1 LQVLFI
7 NRPVADLLLREVDGW
22 RPTWIEI
29 MFPDT
34 RREAASVTTRC
45 WTRRRL
51 SFPCQFICSRWVAR
65 ERGASP
71 IMTHD
76 TSLVIIS

>member
-1 LQVLFI
+1 
-7 NRPVADLLLREVDGW
+7 VANLLLREVDVLASDVN
-22 RPTWIEI
+22 RI

-34 RREAASVTTRC
+34 RREAASVSTRC